1 MALAKHFELLIRDD
15 ERFEIPA
22 RRHLGMV
29 VFRLKGQNELTEN
42 LLKRLNST
50 GSCLNII
57 CQVPCGKLGSKFDRI
72 DARGARLVE
81 GQIRHPIHGHFSEDD
96 GRGRRERLE
105 HHPDHC
111 QRQHSEREGK
121 GEAQR

>member
-1 MALAKHFELLIRDD
+1 
-15 ERFEIPA
+15 
-22 RRHLGMV
+22 MV

-57 CQVPCGKLGSKFDRI
+57 CQVPCGKFGSKFDRI
-72 DARGARLVE
+72 DARRARLVE
-81 GQIRHPIHGHFSEDD
+81 RQIRHPIHGHFSEDD

-121 GEAQR
+121 GEAQRYSDSFSLGTIHK